1 MTARRTGGLE
11 NGELL
16 LDSTGVELRDIA
28 AVQNETLQAGGEI
41 VKSGPR
47 VTATLWN
54 GVPWRMWVTDKPN
67 GEGTTFVTLRLS
79 TEM

>member
-1 MTARRTGGLE
+1 MPRYYFHLE

-16 LDSTGVELRDIA
+16 LDDAGVELRDIA
-28 AVQNETLQAGGEI
+28 AAQSEALRAGGEI
-41 VKSGPR
+41 IKSGPR

-67 GEGTTFVTLRLS
+67 GEGTTFFTLRLS
-79 TEM
+79 AEI